1 MRRYAMEKHITEMIR
16 ILKEETGLFE
26 KLCSLE
32 KDKTGAIVDH
42 NGKLIEKISMEEE
55 GLLSMISSLE
65 SMRLRQVEAYLKH
78 RHIRNDHVTLSDVA
92 ATAEKPVSDN
102 MILLGRNLKEV
113 MMRLD
118 RLQETNRVLMNDNM
132 EYYNILLTGL
142 RRNSSTETAYGSNGK
157 EEEKLKNSILFNQT
171 A

>member
-1 MRRYAMEKHITEMIR
+1 MEKHIIEMIR
-16 ILKEETGLFE
+16 ILKEEAGLFE

-42 NGKLIEKISMEEE
+42 NGKLIEKISGEEE
-55 GLLSMISSLE
+55 GLLTRISDLE
-65 SMRLRQVEAYLKH
+65 SIRLKQVDACMRQQ
-78 RHIRNDHVTLSDVA
+78 HIRKEHVTLSDVA
-92 ATAEKPVSDN
+92 ATAEKPLSEN
-102 MILLGRNLKEV
+102 MLLLGRSLKEV

-118 RLQETNRVLMNDNM
+118 RLQETNRVLIHDNM

-142 RRNSSTETAYGSNGK
+142 RRNSSAETGYGSDGR

>member
-1 MRRYAMEKHITEMIR
+1 MEKHITEMIR

-42 NGKLIEKISMEEE
+42 NGKLIEKISLEEE

-65 SMRLRQVEAYLKH
+65 SMRLRQVEAYVKQ

-113 MMRLD
+113 MMRLG
-118 RLQETNRVLMNDNM
+118 RLQETNHVLMHDNM
-132 EYYNILLTGL
+132 EYYNILLAGL
-142 RRNSSTETAYGSNGK
+142 RRTSSTETAYGSNGK
-157 EEEKLKNSILFNQT
+157 EEEKLKNSVLFNQT

>member
-1 MRRYAMEKHITEMIR
+1 MEKHITEMIR

-42 NGKLIEKISMEEE
+42 NGKLIEKISLEEE
-55 GLLSMISSLE
+55 GLLSMISFLE
-65 SMRLRQVEAYLKH
+65 SMRLRQVEAYVKQ

-113 MMRLD
+113 MMRLG
-118 RLQETNRVLMNDNM
+118 RLQETNHVLMHDNM
-132 EYYNILLTGL
+132 EYYNILLAGL
-142 RRNSSTETAYGSNGK
+142 RRTSSTETAYGSNGK

>member
-1 MRRYAMEKHITEMIR
+1 MEQHISEMLR

-42 NGKLIEKISMEEE
+42 NGTLLEKISSEEE
-55 GLLSMISSLE
+55 GLLGLIASLE
-65 SMRLRQVEAYLKH
+65 SSRLRHVDAYMKH
-78 RHIRNDHVTLSDVA
+78 RRIRNNRITLSDVA
-92 ATAEKPVSDN
+92 ATADNPVSEN
-102 MILLGRNLKEV
+102 MLILGRGLKEV
-113 MMRLD
+113 MMKLG
-118 RLQETNRVLMNDNM
+118 RLQETNRILINDNM
-132 EYYNILLTGL
+132 EYYNILLAGL
-142 RRNSSTETAYGSNGK
+142 RRNSTLDTGYGSDGR

>member
-1 MRRYAMEKHITEMIR
+1 MEKHIIEMIR

-42 NGKLIEKISMEEE
+42 NGRLIEKISGEEE
-55 GLLSMISSLE
+55 GLLEMISTLE
-65 SMRLRQVEAYLKH
+65 SMRLRQVDACMKH

-92 ATAEKPVSDN
+92 AMAEKPVSEN
-102 MILLGRNLKEV
+102 MILLGRGLKEV
-113 MMRLD
+113 MMKLG
-118 RLQETNRVLMNDNM
+118 RLQETNQVLMHDNM

-157 EEEKLKNSILFNQT
+157 EEEKLKNSILFNKT

>member
-1 MRRYAMEKHITEMIR
+1 MEHHISEMLR

-32 KDKTGAIVDH
+32 KEKTGAIVEH
-42 NGKLIEKISMEEE
+42 NGKLMEKISIEEE
-55 GLLSMISSLE
+55 GLLSMIENLE
-65 SMRLRQVEAYLKH
+65 SARLRQVGDYMRK
-78 RHIRNDHVTLSDVA
+78 RRIRTDNVTLSDVA
-92 ATAEKPVSDN
+92 ATAEQPVSEN
-102 MILLGRNLKEV
+102 MRLLGRGLKEV
-113 MMRLD
+113 MMKLG
-118 RLQETNRVLMNDNM
+118 RLQETNRALINDNM

-142 RRNSSTETAYGSNGK
+142 RRNGALDAGYGSDGR

>member
-1 MRRYAMEKHITEMIR
+1 MEQHISEMLR

-42 NGKLIEKISMEEE
+42 NGTLLEKISSEEE
-55 GLLSMISSLE
+55 GLLGLIANLE
-65 SMRLRQVEAYLKH
+65 ASRLRHVDAYMKH
-78 RHIRNDHVTLSDVA
+78 RRIRNNLITLSDVA
-92 ATAEKPVSDN
+92 AAADNPVSEN
-102 MILLGRNLKEV
+102 MLLLGRGLKEV
-113 MMRLD
+113 MMKLG
-118 RLQETNRVLMNDNM
+118 RLQETNRVLINDNM
-132 EYYNILLTGL
+132 EYYNILLAGL
-142 RRNSSTETAYGSNGK
+142 RRNSTLDTGYGSDGR

>member
-1 MRRYAMEKHITEMIR
+1 MEKHITEMIR

-42 NGKLIEKISMEEE
+42 NGKLIEKISLEEE
-55 GLLSMISSLE
+55 GLLSMISFLE
-65 SMRLRQVEAYLKH
+65 SMRLRQVEAYVKQ

-113 MMRLD
+113 MMRLG
-118 RLQETNRVLMNDNM
+118 RLQETNHVLMHDNM
-132 EYYNILLTGL
+132 EYYNILLAGL
-142 RRNSSTETAYGSNGK
+142 RRTSSTETAYGSNGK
-157 EEEKLKNSILFNQT
+157 EEEKLKNSVLFNQT